1 MASHLPLH
9 PKARPETPTQP
20 PSHSGIDYLALL
32 DEQHGRATAGKVNY
46 AARLGNPSRH
56 PPTTNH
62 DAPPPD
68 QPTDEVANQ
77 REEDL

>member
-1 MASHLPLH
+1 VPV
-9 PKARPETPTQP
+9 
-20 PSHSGIDYLALL
+20 
-32 DEQHGRATAGKVNY
+32 AGKVNY